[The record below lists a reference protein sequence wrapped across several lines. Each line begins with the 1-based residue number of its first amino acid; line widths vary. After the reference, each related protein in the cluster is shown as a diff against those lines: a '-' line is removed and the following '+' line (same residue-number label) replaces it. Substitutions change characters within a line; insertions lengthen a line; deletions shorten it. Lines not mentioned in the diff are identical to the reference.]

1 MKILL
6 MGDASNYHRAL
17 GNGLEALGHDVTVA
31 SHGTHWMNTSRDID
45 LRRRPGRTGGL
56 ILYSRLLGMMRHKLS
71 GYDVVQICGP
81 SFVELRPERIGRI
94 FDLLKGFN
102 RRVYLT
108 AIGTDSYFVERC
120 NAEDAPLDYSEWR
133 VNDKPT
139 DFALSAVGKRDEW
152 LTPEMRAHCR
162 RIYDNVDGVVSVL
175 YEYHK
180 VLEGYFP
187 ADKLS
192 YAGIPVEL
200 DKVRPV
206 PLPSLQSGEP
216 VRITMAYH
224 RGRTMEKGIE
234 FLREAVRRVERENPG
249 RIVVDE
255 LCNIPYDEFLAR
267 MESSHIIV
275 DQLYSYT
282 PATTALLGM
291 AKGRVVVS
299 GGEEEYYD
307 FIEESELRPVIN
319 PDPRD
324 FELTV
329 KRLSD
334 VVRNPGILRKMSLE
348 GPEFVR
354 RHNDAEIVARRYL
367 NFWKRN
373 E

>member
-17 GNGLEALGHDVTVA
+17 GNGLKALGHDVTVA
-31 SHGTHWMNTSRDID
+31 SHGTHWMNTDRDID
-45 LRRRPGRTGGL
+45 LSRRPGRTGGL
-56 ILYSRLLGMMRHKLS
+56 LLYTRLLGLMRHKLS

-102 RRVYLT
+102 SRVYLT
-108 AIGTDSYFVERC
+108 AIGTDSYYVERC
-120 NAEDAPLDYSEWR
+120 NAEDSPLDYSEWR
-133 VNDKPT
+133 VGSHPT
-139 DFALSAVGKRDEW
+139 EFALSAASKRNEW
-152 LTPEMRAHCR
+152 LTEEMRRHCR

-187 ADKLS
+187 ADKLA

-200 DKVRPV
+200 DKVCPV
-206 PLPSLQSGEP
+206 PLPSLQSEP

-224 RGRTMEKGIE
+224 RGRTMEKGVE
-234 FLREAVRRVERENPG
+234 FLREAVRKVERENPG
-249 RIVVDE
+249 RVVVDE
-255 LCNIPYDEFLAR
+255 LCNIPYDEFLRR
-267 MESSHIIV
+267 MDNSHIIV

-299 GGEEEYYD
+299 GGEQEYYD
-307 FIEESELRPVIN
+307 FIGERELHPIIN

-329 KRLSD
+329 K
-334 VVRNPGILRKMSLE
+334 SLE
-348 GPEFVR
+348 EIVLNPDRLREMSHAGPEFVR
-354 RHNDAEIVARRYL
+354 RHNDAELVARRFL
-367 NFWKRN
+367 EFWKRK